1 LEQPS
6 LNYSG
11 GYKPISQE
19 PPVSQAGSSSFSE
32 APAKP
37 PLPNTREENIAPP
50 QNTTPASPPPRELKT
65 SDIEVHEPQGMTRAF
80 LGAIAI
86 STIVASL
93 FLAYFSATKATQ
105 ANQLEAK
112 YQNEVIPIIYGE
124 EFKQKEQAVADV
136 GRQSAQLQKQK
147 DSILR
152 YSALLNELESVIF
165 KGVRL
170 TRITASTENKIILEG
185 VTNSF
190 ADLARA
196 TDSVRT
202 STNFADVKVLSAN
215 KQQNGS
221 VNFIITFTVD
231 ERFLTTR
238 IQ

>member
-1 LEQPS
+1 
-6 LNYSG
+6 
-11 GYKPISQE
+11 
-19 PPVSQAGSSSFSE
+19 
-32 APAKP
+32 
-37 PLPNTREENIAPP
+37 
-50 QNTTPASPPPRELKT
+50 
-65 SDIEVHEPQGMTRAF
+65 
-80 LGAIAI
+80 
-86 STIVASL
+86 
-93 FLAYFSATKATQ
+93 
-105 ANQLEAK
+105 
-112 YQNEVIPIIYGE
+112 
-124 EFKQKEQAVADV
+124 QKEQAVADV